1 MAVEKTTPGI
11 LLANLGSPSSPDEG
25 AVREFLD
32 EFLMDGFVID
42 SPWLVRRLVVSLIL
56 RNRPK
61 ESAAAYRSIWRS
73 EEPGSP
79 LLHYTEELAASVRS
93 RYDGPVA
100 VAMRYGKPAFEE
112 VLDQLGGDVLL
123 VPLYPQHADSTRT
136 TTIEHLANHNGSKRR
151 IRVMR
156 PFFDDPVY
164 VEALTNHLIENLPA
178 AAEHV
183 LFSYHSL
190 PERHVKKADPTRSH
204 CLARPDCC
212 ETESPAHATC
222 YRYQC
227 LATSRYLSAAVDR
240 PTTTSFQSRLGRLP
254 WLTPYTAN
262 ELTRLAES
270 GVRNL
275 AVYCPS
281 FIADNLETL
290 EEIEIQGTEAF
301 RAAGGENLHLV
312 PCLNASPTLAG
323 AIAGWATNPDQYFED
338 L

>member
-1 MAVEKTTPGI
+1 MASETTNPGI

-79 LLHYTEELAASVRS
+79 LLHYTEELAASVRE
-93 RYDGPVA
+93 RYDGQVA
-100 VAMRYGKPAFEE
+100 IAMRYGQPAF
-112 VLDQLGGDVLL
+112 VDALGELGDDILV

-136 TTIEHLANHNGSKRR
+136 TTIEHVERAGSNRR

-156 PFFDDPVY
+156 PFFDDPAY
-164 VEALTNHLIENLPA
+164 VDALTNHLIEHLPA
-178 AAEHV
+178 QAEHV

-190 PERHVKKADPTRSH
+190 PERHVRKADPTRSH
-204 CLARPDCC
+204 CLANPDCC
-212 ETESPAHATC
+212 ETASPAHATC
-222 YRYQC
+222 YRHQC
-227 LATSRYLSAAVDR
+227 LATSRFLKEAVDR
-240 PTTTSFQSRLGRLP
+240 PTSTSFQSRLGRLP

-262 ELTRLAES
+262 ELTRLAET
-270 GVRNL
+270 GIKEL
-275 AVYCPS
+275 AVFCPS

-301 RAAGGENLHLV
+301 RAAGGKNLYLV
-312 PCLNASPTLAG
+312 PCLNASPALA
-323 AIAGWATNPDQYFED
+323 ATIVGWATSPDQYFDD